1 MGEDVWDEA
10 ADVPPMMAW
19 REAVMSTTS
28 SAGGTGGPPSSIME
42 GKIPV
47 FVFPVQLGMAAH
59 HTASL
64 SIFFFQCP
72 GNLKNA

>member
-1 MGEDVWDEA
+1 
-10 ADVPPMMAW
+10 
-19 REAVMSTTS
+19 
-28 SAGGTGGPPSSIME
+28 ME